1 LNQVPGHQQMPG
13 FQFARYVRD
22 MGFVGQ
28 CRLQAGDEK
37 IRYPMQGRQD
47 EDMALA
53 AARNKIHDTFNGLFA
68 VQTASANFDDTH
80 TVAPMLQVLLL
91 QTCPFRVKVRRSVG
105 RLIPQIQGDL
115 KGADRLVPRLLEKAV
130 RGCNGRRWNKDG
142 VAKVAGASTSQETIA
157 G

>member
-13 FQFARYVRD
+13 FQFARYDRD

-28 CRLQAGDEK
+28 CRLQAGDKK

-91 QTCPFRVKVRRSVG
+91 Q
-105 RLIPQIQGDL
+105 I
-115 KGADRLVPRLLEKAV
+115 
-130 RGCNGRRWNKDG
+130 
-142 VAKVAGASTSQETIA
+142 
-157 G
+157 